1 MAFTSPQES
10 VTSFLAAFNTGDRA
24 ALLDF
29 YEPGAMLIAEPGQSV
44 TGHEAIGAVI
54 DGFLGTGGKLTM
66 TSSYCYV
73 NGDMALTGA
82 AWSLAG
88 KDADGKPV
96 DLGGANT
103 AEVMRRQ
110 PDGSWRY
117 ILDTAVAG

>member
-1 MAFTSPQES
+1 MAFTSPEES
-10 VTSFLAAFNTGDRA
+10 PANFAAAFNAGDRA
-24 ALLDF
+24 AIIDF
-29 YEPGAMLIAEPGQSV
+29 YEPGAMLIVEPGQPV

-54 DGFLGTGGKLTM
+54 DGFLATGGKISVTP
-66 TSSYCYV
+66 SYCYV
-73 NGDMALTGA
+73 NGDMALTSL

-96 DLGGANT
+96 DLGSGNT

-117 ILDTAVAG
+117 ILDNGAAG